1 MRLMQIGRRRRFA
14 LTIGAALLVASCNE
28 QGELYPRPQTEIRDL
43 LRTVDVPL
51 YIFGSSADTKV
62 EIDGAD
68 PARIV
73 WKVTADDH
81 PLLAFSAIMVP
92 DGEAST
98 RVVVE
103 IEGASTGKLKG
114 MKPLLEKEREIR
126 DLYLVS
132 MVEAVDSTLD
142 GRAYDITATY
152 PALMTATAASAGRL
166 FPLPSDPAFESR
178 KGS

>member
-1 MRLMQIGRRRRFA
+1 M
-14 LTIGAALLVASCNE
+14 LVASCGE
-28 QGELYPRPQTEIRDL
+28 QGEVYPRPQTEIRDL

-51 YIFGSSADTKV
+51 YIFGSSADTQV
-62 EIDGAD
+62 EVDGAD
-68 PARIV
+68 PTKII

-81 PLLAFSAIMVP
+81 PLLAFSATMVP
-92 DGEAST
+92 DGEAKT
-98 RVVVE
+98 RVVVG

-114 MKPLLEKEREIR
+114 MKALLEKEREVR
-126 DLYLVS
+126 ALYLVS
-132 MVEAVDSTLD
+132 MAEAVDSTLD

-166 FPLPSDPAFESR
+166 FPLPSDPDFKSR